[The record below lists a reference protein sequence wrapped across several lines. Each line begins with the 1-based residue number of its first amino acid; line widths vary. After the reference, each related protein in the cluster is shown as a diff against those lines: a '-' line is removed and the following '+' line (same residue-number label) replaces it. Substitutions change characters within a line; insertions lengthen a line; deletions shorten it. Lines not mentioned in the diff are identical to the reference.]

1 MKIAEAIQ
9 YGRTVLVN
17 SDSSDIDSQVLLCHC
32 LKCQTTYLHTWPN
45 KILTDIQRL
54 EFTDLIKQRM
64 DGKPIAHLIGQ
75 RGFWSLDL
83 KVTADTL
90 IPRPDTELL
99 VTLAL
104 AKLRADMLV
113 IDLGTGTGAIALS
126 LACEK
131 PKAKVLA
138 MDFSL
143 AALNVAKQNAYHHN
157 LNNVIFWQGSWLSA
171 IADNTL
177 DMVVSNPP
185 YIKVDDPH
193 LSQGDVRFEPKSALV
208 SGTDGLED
216 IRMIIEQAQR
226 CLKLSGWL
234 LVEHGY
240 HQAQQVQQLFLDA
253 GFTKISSHQDFGG
266 NDRVVI
272 GQLTV

>member
-1 MKIAEAIQ
+1 MKIAEALQ

-32 LKCQTTYLHTWPN
+32 LKCQTTYLHTWPD

>member
-1 MKIAEAIQ
+1 MKISEALQ
-9 YGRTVLVN
+9 YGRKVLVD
-17 SDSSDIDSQVLLCHC
+17 SDSSDSDNQVLLCHC
-32 LKCQTTYLHTWPN
+32 LQCQTTYLHTWPD
-45 KILTDIQRL
+45 KILTDIQQIT
-54 EFTDLIKQRM
+54 FTDLLKQRLE
-64 DGKPIAHLIGQ
+64 GKPVAYLTGQ

-104 AKLRADMLV
+104 EKLKADMWV

-126 LACEK
+126 LASEQ
-131 PKAKVLA
+131 PKANILA

-143 AALNVAKQNAYHHN
+143 AALNVAKQNASHNN
-157 LNNVIFWQGSWLSA
+157 LNNVLFWQGNWLMA
-171 IADNTL
+171 IAENSL

-185 YIKVDDPH
+185 YIETNDPH
-193 LSQGDVRFEPKSALV
+193 LSQGDVRFEPMSALV
-208 SGTDGLED
+208 SGVDGLAD
-216 IRMIIEQAQR
+216 IRQIVIQSQR
-226 CLKLSGWL
+226 CLKSSGWL

-253 GFTKISSHQDFGG
+253 GFFNVSSQKDYGG
-266 NDRVVI
+266 NDRVVL
-272 GQLTV
+272 GQLAV

>member
-32 LKCQTTYLHTWPN
+32 LKCQTTYLHTWPD

-143 AALNVAKQNAYHHN
+143 TALNVAKQNAYHHN

>member
-1 MKIAEAIQ
+1 MKISEALQ
-9 YGRTVLVN
+9 YGRTVLVD
-17 SDSSDIDSQVLLCHC
+17 SDSSDSDSQVLLCHC
-32 LKCQTTYLHTWPN
+32 LKCQTTYLHTWPD
-45 KILTDIQRL
+45 KILTEIQQL
-54 EFTDLIKQRM
+54 EFTDLLQQRI

-104 AKLRADMLV
+104 DKLTADMLV

-126 LACEK
+126 LASEK
-131 PKAKVLA
+131 PRTKVLA
-138 MDFSL
+138 MDFSM
-143 AALNVAKQNAYHHN
+143 AALNVAKQNASSN
-157 LNNVIFWQGSWLSA
+157 NINNVMFWQGSWLSA
-171 IADNTL
+171 IADNSL

-185 YIKVDDPH
+185 YIETNDPH
-193 LSQGDVRFEPKSALV
+193 LSQGDVRFEPLSALV
-208 SGTDGLED
+208 SGADGLDD
-216 IRMIIEQAQR
+216 IRKIVEQAQH

-240 HQAQQVQQLFLDA
+240 HQAQQVQRLFMNA
-253 GFTKISSHQDFGG
+253 GFTEISSHQDFGG

-272 GQLTV
+272 GQLAV

>member
-32 LKCQTTYLHTWPN
+32 LKCQTTYLHTWPD

>member
-32 LKCQTTYLHTWPN
+32 LKCQTTYLHTWPD

-126 LACEK
+126 LASEQ

>member
-1 MKIAEAIQ
+1 
-9 YGRTVLVN
+9 
-17 SDSSDIDSQVLLCHC
+17 
-32 LKCQTTYLHTWPN
+32 
-45 KILTDIQRL
+45 
-54 EFTDLIKQRM
+54 
-64 DGKPIAHLIGQ
+64 
-75 RGFWSLDL
+75 
-83 KVTADTL
+83 
-90 IPRPDTELL
+90 
-99 VTLAL
+99 AL